1 MFRDLHNL
9 ARLCTGLTVGIVAED
24 EYRLR
29 VTVQPIAGD
38 KAPIIIGMVL
48 TGTPEELD
56 EGFTEAI
63 ETYQAPVASLL
74 EQAQA
79 AAAAVGKGK
88 AEPKA
93 LPAPAAKATKP
104 AKGKLSK
111 PAKAPP
117 PDRTPA
123 AADTAPAPASEP
135 TTEPSTEGQAAT
147 EPDASAA
154 TLDTA
159 LDTAAEPDLQAA
171 HGESTHNIPTTEGT
185 GPRVKVR
192 TAPRKPDDA
201 ETIANDRL
209 ACIADMRAYLAGNAA
224 SDKPVKPGR
233 ADYLNKYKPATGRRY
248 ERLFASFDEL
258 IAAAQQQALPE
269 VGEPAP
275 TAEAQQPGETN
286 QPSGTDADCAAPDT
300 AVVASAP
307 DTAIGGVVTAFADVD
322 LPGTLTPEQAANHPH
337 GHRANLQIAL
347 KDLQAPPADATDTL
361 FKGPI
366 GFSLDI
372 I

>member
-38 KAPIIIGMVL
+38 KAPIITGMVL

-56 EGFTEAI
+56 DGFTDAI

-88 AEPKA
+88 ATPKA
-93 LPAPAAKATKP
+93 LPAPKAAPAKAEKPAKDKPAKRTTPAPTKP
-104 AKGKLSK
+104 A
-111 PAKAPP
+111 P
-117 PDRTPA
+117 PD
-123 AADTAPAPASEP
+123 EP
-135 TTEPSTEGQAAT
+135 TPPNAEAQGPEAETPGPVAPQSEAHQDKTSPE
-147 EPDASAA
+147 ASA
-154 TLDTA
+154 
-159 LDTAAEPDLQAA
+159 
-171 HGESTHNIPTTEGT
+171 
-185 GPRVKVR
+185 PRVKLR
-192 TAPRKPDDA
+192 TTPAKPTDG
-201 ETIANDRL
+201 ETEAVNAQDRL

-224 SDKPVKPGR
+224 SDKPVKPSR
-233 ADYLNKYKPATGRRY
+233 ADYLNKYKPTTGRRY

-258 IAAAQQQALPE
+258 VAAAQQQALPE

-275 TAEAQQPGETN
+275 HVEAPPPGELN
-286 QPSGTDADCAAPDT
+286 QTSGTDANCAAPEP

-307 DTAIGGVVTAFADVD
+307 DTAV
-322 LPGTLTPEQAANHPH
+322 PQQAWPPVSTTDDGKPAHV
-337 GHRANLQIAL
+337 AL

-361 FKGPI
+361 FKGAS
-366 GFSLDI
+366 GFSLDLI
-372 I
+372 